1 MLLVSW
7 IQKKLCMVIKSK
19 IHPFD
24 ESTNVP
30 KEIEDAFQEDW
41 YSAAT
46 SFSLFI
52 NFAQYGRIPIVQP
65 TQEEEEKEGEG
76 DDEDEENDDDDEKEE
91 EDNDE
96 EENDGFDNIE

>member
-1 MLLVSW
+1 M
-7 IQKKLCMVIKSK
+7 
-19 IHPFD
+19 
-24 ESTNVP
+24 P

-65 TQEEEEKEGEG
+65 TQEEEEREGEGEG